1 MKREKQIPFRIGE
14 ATPRC
19 DARTKVTG
27 QERYA
32 ADYYGDHFFW
42 AGVKRAGIPHGKLI
56 KVHTEDAKK
65 LKGVVAVLTSEDVPG
80 SNRVGIIR
88 GDQPVL
94 ADKKICYA
102 GDPLALVIAEN
113 KETLQAALALITF
126 DHEPL
131 PGVFDVEEA
140 LRKDAPLV
148 HEDSPGGNL
157 LRLVSV
163 ETGKGASA
171 FDECDVIV
179 EGVFETPFQ
188 EHAYLETE
196 AGWAYLDDSGQ
207 LVVVTA
213 TQTPFRDRN
222 EMAPALGIDVEKI
235 RVIVPYLGGAFG
247 GKDGIT
253 IQCLLGLSAL
263 HTGGVP
269 VKMWWGREE
278 SFLASVKRLSARMR
292 YRLGVKRDGTFHALE
307 CRAYFDTGA
316 YAGLGET
323 VMTLGLEHAGSAYRI
338 PNVSIKGSCVYTNNA
353 VGGPFRGFGVTQVT
367 AAMERIVDM
376 AAQKLSVDPLA
387 IRRVNAV
394 ERGDKNCIGVT
405 LTHSTGIKKCLAAL
419 SDHPLWRERE
429 GWKMKA
435 GQFKKR
441 GVGIACMAHAMGY
454 PAVVPDF
461 ANAKIEFTGEGR
473 FRIYAGIVDMG
484 QGNASTYAHIAGALL
499 GQEASA
505 FELIQPDTERTLPS
519 GSSSAS
525 RTTYVYGN
533 ALVIAV
539 EDLKKKILDKAL
551 RLFSTAQAEELML
564 VPGGIR
570 HRKDKKKVSLKEV
583 AGLFDESERFYT
595 AYFRS
600 PAATEMLDRI
610 YLGPHIIF
618 SYGAHLAYVEIDTLT
633 GCIEVTGYLAVTDAG
648 NVINPQA
655 YEQQIQGGIAQGI
668 GFALSEDYKAANGH
682 ADTNSL
688 ATYIIP
694 TAMDVPDMLS
704 VAADNAEETGPF
716 GMKGIGEIS
725 ISGPVPAIANA
736 VADACGIRIGRNP
749 ITAENIFRALWE
761 QNDQERPR

>member
-1 MKREKQIPFRIGE
+1 MTGT
-14 ATPRC
+14 AAPRL
-19 DARTKVTG
+19 DAWAKVTG
-27 QERYA
+27 RERYA
-32 ADYYGDHFFW
+32 ADLYSDRFFW
-42 AGVKRAGIPHGKLI
+42 SGAKRAGIPHGKLLE
-56 KVHTEDAKK
+56 VHTEDAKR
-65 LKGVVAVLTSEDVPG
+65 LKGVVAVLTSADVAG

-102 GDPLALVIAEN
+102 GDPVALVIAED
-113 KETLQAALALITF
+113 KDILQEALDLVTF

-140 LRKDAPLV
+140 LRKDAPLI
-148 HEDSPGGNL
+148 HEDNPWGNL

-179 EGVFETPFQ
+179 EGLFETPFQ

-196 AGWAYLDDSGQ
+196 AGWAYLEEDGG
-207 LVVVTA
+207 LVVVAT

-222 EMAPALGIDVEKI
+222 EMALALGIDAEKI
-235 RVIVPYLGGAFG
+235 RIVVPYLGGAFG

-253 IQCLLGLSAL
+253 VQCLLGLAAL

-269 VKMWWGREE
+269 VKMWLGREE
-278 SFLASVKRLSARMR
+278 SFLASVKRLSAKMH
-292 YRLGVKRDGTFHALE
+292 YRLGVKRGGAFHTLE
-307 CRAYFDTGA
+307 CKAYFDTGA

-338 PNVSIKGSCVYTNNA
+338 PNVTIEGSCVYTNNS

-367 AAMERIVDM
+367 AAMEQVVDM
-376 AAQKLSVDPLA
+376 AAQRLSIDPLA
-387 IRRVNAV
+387 IRRINAV
-394 ERGDKNCIGVT
+394 EKGDKNCIGVT

-419 SDHPLWRERE
+419 SEHPLWMERE

-454 PAVVPDF
+454 PAAVPDF
-461 ANAKIEFTGEGR
+461 ANAKIELTMEGR
-473 FRIYAGIVDMG
+473 FRIYVGIVDMG
-484 QGNASTYAHIAGALL
+484 QGNASAYAQIAGTILNQDQ
-499 GQEASA
+499 GA
-505 FELIQPDTERTLPS
+505 FELVQPDTGRTLPS

-533 ALVIAV
+533 ALIIAA
-539 EDLKKKILDKAL
+539 EDLKKRILDKAL
-551 RLFSTAQAEELML
+551 SFFKTARSQDIVLG
-564 VPGGIR
+564 PGGIG
-570 HRKDKKKVSLKEV
+570 HREGKKKISLKKV
-583 AGLFDESERFYT
+583 AELFGETERT
-595 AYFRS
+595 CKAYFRV
-600 PAATEMLDRI
+600 PAATEMMDRI

-648 NVINPQA
+648 SVINPQA
-655 YEQQIQGGIAQGI
+655 YEQQVHGGIAQGI
-668 GFALSEDYKAANGH
+668 GFALSEEYKVTEGRT
-682 ADTNSL
+682 DTKSL

-694 TAMDVPDMLS
+694 TAMDVPDMVS
-704 VAADNAEETGPF
+704 IAADGVEETGPF

-725 ISGPVPAIANA
+725 ISGPVPAVANA
-736 VADACGIRIGRNP
+736 VADACGIRVPRNP
-749 ITAENIFRALWE
+749 ITAEKILQALGK
-761 QNDQERPR
+761 QNKQERPR

>member
-1 MKREKQIPFRIGE
+1 MMKEEKKTFGIGK
-14 ATPRC
+14 ATPRL
-19 DARTKVTG
+19 DAFTKVTG

-32 ADYYGDHFFW
+32 VDYYSDHFFW

-56 KVHTEDAKK
+56 KVHTEDAKR
-65 LKGVVAVLTSEDVPG
+65 LKGVVAVLTSEDVAG

-102 GDPLALVIAEN
+102 GDPVALVIAEN
-113 KETLQAALALITF
+113 KEVLQAAMGFITF
-126 DHEPL
+126 DYEPL

-140 LRKDAPLV
+140 LKKDAPLV
-148 HEDSPGGNL
+148 HEDNPGGNL

-171 FDECDVIV
+171 FDECDLVV
-179 EGVFETPFQ
+179 EEVFETPFQ

-196 AGWAYLDDSGQ
+196 AGWAYLGDDGQ
-207 LVVVTA
+207 LVIA
-213 TQTPFRDRN
+213 CSTQTPFRDRN

-235 RVIVPYLGGAFG
+235 RIVVPYLGGAFG

-253 IQCLLGLSAL
+253 IQCLLGLAAL

-278 SFLASVKRLSARMR
+278 SFLGSVKRLSARMR
-292 YRLGVKRDGTFHALE
+292 YRLGVKRGGAFHALE
-307 CRAYFDTGA
+307 CRAHFDTGA

-338 PNVSIKGSCVYTNNA
+338 PNVSIEGSCVYTNNA

-367 AAMERIVDM
+367 AAMEQVVDM
-376 AAQKLSVDPLA
+376 AAQRLSIDPLA
-387 IRRVNAV
+387 IRRSNAL
-394 ERGDKNCIGVT
+394 EKGDKNCIGVT
-405 LTHSTGIKKCLAAL
+405 LTHSTGIKKCLAVL
-419 SDHPLWRERE
+419 SEHPLWNEKE
-429 GWKMKA
+429 GWKLKA

-454 PAVVPDF
+454 PAMVPDF
-461 ANAKIEFTGEGR
+461 ANAKIEFTCEGR

-484 QGNASTYAHIAGALL
+484 QGNASTYAQIAGIILNQDR
-499 GQEASA
+499 GA
-505 FELIQPDTERTLPS
+505 FELVQPDTGRTLPS

-533 ALVIAV
+533 ALIIAV
-539 EDLKKKILDKAL
+539 EELKKRVLDKAL
-551 RLFSTAQAEELML
+551 SFFKTACAEDLVL

-570 HRKDKKKVSLKEV
+570 RREGKKIASLRRV
-583 AGLFDESERFYT
+583 AGLFGETERICT
-595 AYFRS
+595 AYFRV

-633 GCIEVTGYLAVTDAG
+633 GCAEVKGYLAVTDAG
-648 NVINPQA
+648 DVINPQA
-655 YEQQIQGGIAQGI
+655 YEQQVHGGIAQGI
-668 GFALSEDYKAANGH
+668 GFALSEDYKVASGH
-682 ADTNSL
+682 SDTNSL

-694 TAMDVPDMLS
+694 TSMDIPDMVS
-704 VAADNAEETGPF
+704 IAADSVEETGPF

-736 VADACGIRIGRNP
+736 VADACGIRIPRNP
-749 ITAENIFRALWE
+749 ITAEKILQALQE
-761 QNDQERPR
+761 HNDQERPR